1 MKRIC
6 AMIMTLLLCLGL
18 IACGQIADENG
29 DQDTSLATLTREELV
44 ASNPTSVEAGSVKS
58 STDGRMTWKVKKFSG
73 VKVLGSIEV
82 QEGAQSLV
90 ISADSSLE
98 KGNLYT
104 FVCRDGEII
113 GAVATGTGA
122 KLTIKNPKAGKY
134 ELRAAGESAAFE
146 LSVRMSIEP

>member
-1 MKRIC
+1 MKRIF
-6 AMIMTLLLCLGL
+6 AIMMILLLCLGL
-18 IACGQIADENG
+18 VACGQIADENG

-44 ASNPTSVEAGSVKS
+44 ASNPTSVETGSVKNS
-58 STDGRMTWKVKKFSG
+58 VDGKMTWKVKKFSG
-73 VKVLGSIEV
+73 VKLLESIEM

-90 ISADSSLE
+90 VSADSTLE
-98 KGNLYT
+98 KGNLYM

-113 GAVATGTGA
+113 GAVATGMGA

-146 LSVRMSIEP
+146 LSARMSVEP